1 MSNGQDEGALK
12 ELRWIELIAKRA
24 TSRKCAKRNSPTKV
38 LIFCGMQDVYLYFF
52 HRYAPK
58 KAQYPRKMHISQKKL
73 ADNLVDSEKCISF
86 ANANEE
92 QQTTT
97 SKLQSQFL

>member
-1 MSNGQDEGALK
+1 MRKTKFTYKGTYF
-12 ELRWIELIAKRA
+12 LRDAGRISVFFPQI
-24 TSRKCAKRNSPTKV
+24 CA
-38 LIFCGMQDVYLYFF
+38 
-52 HRYAPK
+52 K